1 MKKPGILILCMV
13 CCLFLGLLTGF
24 FLGRNITK
32 QPIEI
37 SRIPDATESATQ
49 STEIP
54 TQTITVININT
65 ATVEQLDTL
74 PGIGPVIAQ
83 RIVDY
88 RTENG
93 PFADVS
99 QLTLVSGIGVTR
111 LNQILDFVTVG
122 GAQ

>member
-1 MKKPGILILCMV
+1 MKKPGIFILCMV

-24 FLGRNITK
+24 FLGRNIAK

-37 SRIPDATESATQ
+37 SRIPDVTESETHP
-49 STEIP
+49 TENQ

-65 ATVEQLDTL
+65 ATVEQFDAL

-88 RTENG
+88 RAENG
-93 PFADVS
+93 PFTDVS

-111 LNQILDFVTVG
+111 LNQILDYITVG
-122 GAQ
+122 GTQ

>member
-13 CCLFLGLLTGF
+13 CCLFLGLLAGF

-37 SRIPDATESATQ
+37 SRIPDVMENASQPTET
-49 STEIP
+49 IK
-54 TQTITVININT
+54 QTITVININT
-65 ATVEQLDTL
+65 ATVEQLETL

-93 PFADVS
+93 PFTDVS
-99 QLTLVSGIGVTR
+99 QLTMVSGIGVTR
-111 LNQILDFVTVG
+111 LNQILDYVTVG
-122 GAQ
+122 GTP

>member
-37 SRIPDATESATQ
+37 SRIPDVTENATQ
-49 STEIP
+49 PTEAL
-54 TQTITVININT
+54 TQTISVININT
-65 ATVEQLDTL
+65 ATVEQLETL

-88 RTENG
+88 RDENG
-93 PFADVS
+93 LFSDVS
-99 QLTLVSGIGVTR
+99 ELTFVAGIGVTR
-111 LNQILDFVTVG
+111 LNQILDYITVG
-122 GAQ
+122 GTP

>member
-1 MKKPGILILCMV
+1 MV

-37 SRIPDATESATQ
+37 SRIPDVTENATQ
-49 STEIP
+49 PTEAL
-54 TQTITVININT
+54 TQTISVININT
-65 ATVEQLDTL
+65 ATVEQLETL

-88 RTENG
+88 RDENG
-93 PFADVS
+93 LFSDVS
-99 QLTLVSGIGVTR
+99 ELTFVAGIGVTR
-111 LNQILDFVTVG
+111 LNQILDYITVG
-122 GAQ
+122 GTP